1 MRTELNNGLV
11 EPKLLSDSLDKCMMC
26 AFHCRTCSTVLPSV
40 TIFSP
45 AHSRCFT
52 LRRGRPK
59 GGCEQR
65 LPPHPRPSEAA
76 RPSAASRQS
85 RAFSRLGPMR
95 AQSTLQLPHR
105 AGEEGLEKCLH
116 TPPLHPSNLRMSRG
130 HQAAEPTS
138 RPPCLPRTLLS
149 TRPCRNTNHRHKAHL
164 RTSQKHAWRS
174 AWAVEL
180 LLQVA

>member
-76 RPSAASRQS
+76 RPSAASRGRAREMSSHSASPSTESSNVPGPSSS
-85 RAFSRLGPMR
+85 RTH
-95 AQSTLQLPHR
+95 QSTSLPSPNLALYKTVSQHKSQTQSTPQNISEAR
-105 AGEEGLEKCLH
+105 LEKCLGC
-116 TPPLHPSNLRMSRG
+116 R
-130 HQAAEPTS
+130 APTS
-138 RPPCLPRTLLS
+138 SSMRYGVMRSPR
-149 TRPCRNTNHRHKAHL
+149 
-164 RTSQKHAWRS
+164 
-174 AWAVEL
+174 
-180 LLQVA
+180 

>member
-1 MRTELNNGLV
+1 MCVHFSRQN
-11 EPKLLSDSLDKCMMC
+11 LLY
-26 AFHCRTCSTVLPSV
+26 TVLPSV

-59 GGCEQR
+59 EGCEQQ

-76 RPSAASRQS
+76 HPSAASRQS
-85 RAFSRLGPMR
+85 RAVSRLGPMR

-105 AGEEGLEKCLH
+105 AGEEELEKCLH
-116 TPPLHPSNLRMSRG
+116 TPSLHPSTFRKSQD

-138 RPPCLPRTLLS
+138 RPLCLPRTLALYKMSRQTETS
-149 TRPCRNTNHRHKAHL
+149 TPRNISEARLEKCLGCRAPTMRCGVMQSPC
-164 RTSQKHAWRS
+164 
-174 AWAVEL
+174 
-180 LLQVA
+180 